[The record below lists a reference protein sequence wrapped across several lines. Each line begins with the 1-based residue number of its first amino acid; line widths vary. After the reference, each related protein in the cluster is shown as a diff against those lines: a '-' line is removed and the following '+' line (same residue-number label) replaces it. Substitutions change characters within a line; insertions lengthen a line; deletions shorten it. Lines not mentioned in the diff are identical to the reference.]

1 MDSARPGY
9 ERNNLTDNVANDES
23 FGFCDE
29 MHSVAGLDPGEKESL
44 ELRSEFLIRYDGPFA
59 VILAAEI
66 PSKLRERFGIS
77 GLCEPDIERLQ
88 ERSVKK
94 STSPRSSE
102 YSAPTTARPSF
113 LMRFSSTSEP

>member
-1 MDSARPGY
+1 MDSARPRY
-9 ERNNLTDNVANDES
+9 ERNYLTENVANYKS

-29 MHSVAGLDPGEKESL
+29 MHSLARLDPGEKESL
-44 ELRSEFLIRYDGPFA
+44 ELRSEFLIRHNGLFT
-59 VILAAEI
+59 VILAAKI
-66 PSKLRERFGIS
+66 PSKLRKRFDIS
-77 GLCEPDIERLQ
+77 GLCEPDLERLQ